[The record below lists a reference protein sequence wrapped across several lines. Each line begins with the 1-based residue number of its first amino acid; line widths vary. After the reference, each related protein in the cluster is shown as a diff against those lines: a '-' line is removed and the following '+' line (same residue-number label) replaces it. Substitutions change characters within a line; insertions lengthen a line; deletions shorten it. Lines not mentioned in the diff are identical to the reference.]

1 MENKNSGEIL
11 KEFEK
16 EFKTEEYFN
25 AAGMKL
31 RKDKMK
37 GVKNILLLLG
47 GFALSFFA
55 ILLIYLMILK
65 IRC

>member
-47 GFALSFFA
+47 GFALSFFST
-55 ILLIYLMILK
+55 ILLFFAILK